1 MLNSEINSLQEVLA
15 ILNNY
20 NNYITYIEVSPALY
34 TYLKQEVQQIYSF
47 NANQYKYPETLYGCK
62 IFLNPELEDY
72 DYNIIRKETKHAE

>member
-34 TYLKQEVQQIYSF
+34 IYLKQEIQQVDSF
-47 NANQYKYPETLYGCK
+47 DTNKYPETLYGCK